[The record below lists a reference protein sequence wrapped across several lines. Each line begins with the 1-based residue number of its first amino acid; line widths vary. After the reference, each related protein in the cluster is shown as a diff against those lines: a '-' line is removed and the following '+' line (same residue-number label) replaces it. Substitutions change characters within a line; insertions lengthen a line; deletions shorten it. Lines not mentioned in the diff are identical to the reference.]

1 MELLMMKH
9 LAKYVT
15 ALFYLLGG
23 PLIHAYMMTQQ
34 RELYA
39 AVDDTAWPFYQFLW
53 NSAVLPNLPLLVIL
67 LVAMEMAAGYLMLSV
82 RPGRA
87 QIGQLA
93 GLLFNLFLIPFWF
106 SYGIPNLLLV
116 AWHYWLWN
124 AEHKRIKPMLN
135 PAV

>member
-1 MELLMMKH
+1 MELSMMTQI
-9 LAKYVT
+9 AKYLT
-15 ALFYLLGG
+15 GIFYILGG

-39 AVDDTAWPFYQFLW
+39 AVDDTAWPLYQFLW

-67 LVAMEMAAGYLMLSV
+67 LVAMEMAAGYLMLSA

-87 QIGQLA
+87 QLGQLA
-93 GLLFNLFLIPFWF
+93 GLLFNLLLIPFWF
-106 SYGIPNLLLV
+106 YYGIPNLLLV
-116 AWHYWLWN
+116 AWHYWLWS
-124 AEHKRIKPMLN
+124 AEHKRIKPNLN